1 MLKQQEQETIID
13 RQRESI
19 ERRQIVTLTKAI
31 QKQKATKN
39 DTIKY
44 NQDAVLLR
52 QEQNL
57 KKKQIHL
64 TDEQQIVETDQQSKQ
79 QADFEKREYK
89 SAQ

>member
-79 QADFEKREYK
+79 QADF
-89 SAQ
+89 